1 MATARIHSSTQ
12 NAWVILMDL
21 LCLVLGSVVGVTL
34 RLGREEIGGYV
45 LNHLDGWLIFVAGV
59 MLANYLAGSYRL
71 QHVFS
76 RFDIIVTWIFSLIF
90 ALLVLSI
97 TSYAWFRLLLGRGV
111 LFMAVAS
118 YSAFSLLFRMA
129 IFRTIFRSEL
139 FLCRTAILGTRQSA
153 RRAASVVGGSQVM
166 PLHRVMAYIELTGNE
181 KVGEGSRVNL
191 IDGVAVLRVDRAAVD
206 DIVRSLNVGLIVVAP
221 EDSSEIAQIHSQ
233 LRRLR
238 FEGVEVL
245 SITSLEEIYNGKI
258 PLDTL
263 TEESLMQLVGES
275 GMPIIHG
282 IKRVFDVVVS
292 LVFGVLL
299 LPVTVVV
306 ALLIK
311 ASAPRSGVFYSQLR
325 VGHFGRVF
333 RIYKFRTMREDA
345 ESGTGPVWASA
356 DDPRITVLGKVLRR
370 LRLDEIPQLLNV
382 LKGDM
387 SLVGPRPERPE
398 ISEGLIKR
406 IPYFSERQNVLPGL
420 SGWAQIRYPYGS
432 SVDDAR
438 RKLEYDLYYIKHL
451 SLRLDIQIIL
461 STLRIVIFGN
471 KRSY

>member
-1 MATARIHSSTQ
+1 
-12 NAWVILMDL
+12 MDL
-21 LCLVLGSVVGVTL
+21 LCLVLGSVAGVTL

-45 LNHLDGWLIFVAGV
+45 LNHLDGWLVFVAGV

-76 RFDIIVTWIFSLIF
+76 RFDIIVTWIFSLTF

-118 YSAFSLLFRMA
+118 YSAFSLLLRMA
-129 IFRTIFRSEL
+129 IFRSVFRSEL
-139 FLCRTAILGTRQSA
+139 FLCRTAILGTRQRA
-153 RRAASVVGGSQVM
+153 RRAAEIVGGSHVM
-166 PLHRVMAYIELTGNE
+166 PLHRVVAYIEV
-181 KVGEGSRVNL
+181 VGDGDNRTAGEVSRVNL
-191 IDGVAVLRVDRAAVD
+191 IDGVAVLRVDRAAVED
-206 DIVRSLNVGLIVVAP
+206 VVRSLNVGLIVVAP
-221 EDSSEIAQIHSQ
+221 EDSTEIAQVHSQ

-245 SITSLEEIYNGKI
+245 SIASLEEIYNGKI

-263 TEESLMQLVGES
+263 TEDSLMQLVWES

-282 IKRVFDVVVS
+282 FKRVLDVVAS
-292 LVFGVLL
+292 LIFGVLI
-299 LPVTVVV
+299 LPV
-306 ALLIK
+306 ALLAAFLIK

-325 VGHFGRVF
+325 VGHFGRIF

-345 ESGTGPVWASA
+345 ESETGPVWASA

-398 ISEGLIKR
+398 ISEGLINR

-420 SGWAQIRYPYGS
+420 SGWAQIRHPYGS

-471 KRSY
+471 KRSE